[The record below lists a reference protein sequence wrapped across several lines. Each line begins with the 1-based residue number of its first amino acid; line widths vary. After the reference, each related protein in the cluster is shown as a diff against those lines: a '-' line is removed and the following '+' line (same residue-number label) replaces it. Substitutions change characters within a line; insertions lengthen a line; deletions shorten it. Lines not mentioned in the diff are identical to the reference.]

1 MYLEHGEE
9 EGVGSSALCH
19 LRQLGQLD
27 LVGGEAPGG
36 QVRQPAL
43 HRLQA
48 ALRLHQAA
56 QPLPCSG
63 SEHQA
68 GIS

>member
-1 MYLEHGEE
+1 
-9 EGVGSSALCH
+9 VGGPALRH

-36 QVRQPAL
+36 QVSQPAL

-48 ALRLHQAA
+48 AVGLHQAA
-56 QPLPCSG
+56 QTLLAVDLNSRR
-63 SEHQA
+63 ENL
-68 GIS
+68 